1 MREIWSKIIISLF
14 LLRLLMTI
22 MINVHYL
29 QRTNWSIKVKSIDSQ
44 TTDKNKCR
52 RKNASKKSWC
62 RGTIFMLSAK
72 LLWGSFRCACKRC
85 YTCNTT
91 SCMQYYFSIVSGLLI
106 GWKGKNMY
114 NYLRTYDW
122 LEMGK
127 LICRICKPSKVTM
140 ALNSKYLPQCPV
152 NILYLVILM
161 QFHVPI
167 YIGIVL
173 MLLTANDNYSRV
185 NKKLLME
192 KRQTFKIHF

>member
-1 MREIWSKIIISLF
+1 
-14 LLRLLMTI
+14 
-22 MINVHYL
+22 
-29 QRTNWSIKVKSIDSQ
+29 
-44 TTDKNKCR
+44 
-52 RKNASKKSWC
+52 
-62 RGTIFMLSAK
+62 
-72 LLWGSFRCACKRC
+72 
-85 YTCNTT
+85 
-91 SCMQYYFSIVSGLLI
+91 
-106 GWKGKNMY
+106 
-114 NYLRTYDW
+114 
-122 LEMGK
+122 MGK

-140 ALNSKYLPQCPV
+140 ALNSKYLPQCPVPV